1 MVSNSNQVSTRD
13 TNIYVAS
20 PTYTGSLGI
29 TGSYVGVETA
39 DPGST
44 GSIQLRTT
52 TVGCVYPAAGQ
63 SYTASDILQTFPDTI
78 LSPSYLATSGIQI
91 GPGVDLV
98 TKSAGGKGFSTYTYP
113 TTLYYGLK
121 GFINVWNGGAEL
133 GQTGFCWP
141 GTQAVTNGSFPDITI
156 PRAFYRIQQ
165 PTLISGLS
173 ASLGSGPSLTGGT
186 PGVFLTV
193 GYTPISTG
201 TYTTTPFQIGLTGP
215 SNLPSSGSYYNAST
229 RLNAGDLLHLQI
241 QYSGAGNDNEAADLS
256 CQIDLY

>member
-1 MVSNSNQVSTRD
+1 M
-13 TNIYVAS
+13 
-20 PTYTGSLGI
+20 
-29 TGSYVGVETA
+29 GVETA

-44 GSIQLRTT
+44 GSIQLRAT
-52 TVGCVYPAAGQ
+52 TVGCVYPTAGQ

-78 LSPSYLATSGIQI
+78 LNPSYLATSGIQI

-121 GFINVWNGGAEL
+121 GLINVWNGGASL

-141 GTQAVTNGSFPDITI
+141 GTQAVTNNSFPDITI

-173 ASLGSGPSLTGGT
+173 ASLGSGPSL
-186 PGVFLTV
+186 PNEVFLTV

-201 TYTTTPFQIGLTGP
+201 TYTTTPFQVGLTGP
-215 SNLPSSGSYYNAST
+215 SSAPTSGSYYNAST
-229 RLNAGDLLHLQI
+229 RLNTGDLLHLQI
-241 QYSGAGNDNEAADLS
+241 QYSGAGNANTATDLS